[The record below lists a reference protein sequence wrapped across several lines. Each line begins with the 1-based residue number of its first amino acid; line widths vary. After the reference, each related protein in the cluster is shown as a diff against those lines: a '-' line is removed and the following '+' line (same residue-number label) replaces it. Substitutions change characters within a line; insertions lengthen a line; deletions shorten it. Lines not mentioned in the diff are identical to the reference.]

1 MKPKLKPKL
10 KPASIPATDVPEQRL
25 QHNGEVFNIH
35 GGWLEE
41 GGRKDNSKL
50 GWLLLGF
57 LLGCVPVL
65 VPLCSTRSFGKKGN
79 GKQDIETWLTN
90 QSG

>member
-1 MKPKLKPKL
+1 MKPKV

-41 GGRKDNSKL
+41 GGREGGKTTPSWVGYCLASSWDVYQYLYPCVVQEVLGRREMANRTLKL
-50 GWLLLGF
+50 G
-57 LLGCVPVL
+57 
-65 VPLCSTRSFGKKGN
+65 
-79 GKQDIETWLTN
+79 
-90 QSG
+90 

>member
-1 MKPKLKPKL
+1 MKPKV

-25 QHNGEVFNIH
+25 QHNGEVFSTTLAEVKVH

-41 GGRKDNSKL
+41 RGREGGREDNSKL

-57 LLGCVPVL
+57 LLGCTL
-65 VPLCSTRSFGKKGN
+65 VWPRSFGRSMLMEMANRILKLG
-79 GKQDIETWLTN
+79 
-90 QSG
+90 